1 MSEVALACA
10 NLRKIYVQGAVEV
23 PVLLGVELSVA
34 KGAHVAIVGA
44 SGSGKSTL
52 LGLLAGLDSA
62 TSGTVR
68 LLGRALDQL
77 DEDARAALRAHLDEH
92 RIQMHGI
99 TVDGSFASWQRLTT
113 RLVLH
118 GPVTKFVPESL
129 LQTLRTDVWVTESL
143 AADVE
148 KRWDKG
154 Y

>member
-1 MSEVALACA
+1 MTS
-10 NLRKIYVQGAVEV
+10 AVSHNAV
-23 PVLLGVELSVA
+23 P
-34 KGAHVAIVGA
+34 
-44 SGSGKSTL
+44 
-52 LGLLAGLDSA
+52 SA
-62 TSGTVR
+62 TAWPSAET
-68 LLGRALDQL
+68 LN
-77 DEDARAALRAHLDEH
+77 AALQSASPAEVIAAKH

-129 LQTLRTDVWVTESL
+129 LQTLRTDVWVTESI

-148 KRWDKG
+148 PRWDKG